1 MVSSIEILTLFD
13 FHSWKGDMEIQ
24 LHARGLYRVTM
35 DIEEEP
41 TSMIDK
47 ARFLNK
53 KDKAF
58 GFLCLSISRDLL
70 FHLSGLKTPKEIWDK
85 LETLYG
91 KKDDLRFY

>member
-1 MVSSIEILTLFD
+1 
-13 FHSWKGDMEIQ
+13 
-24 LHARGLYRVTM
+24 M

-41 TSMIDK
+41 ASVIDK

-53 KDKAF
+53 KDEAF
-58 GFLCLSISRDLL
+58 GFLFLSVSRDLL

-91 KKDDLRFY
+91 K